1 MDHDGASELLGV
13 YVLDACD
20 DNEAAEVRAHVS
32 TCEQCTSEVAVLGNL
47 AGWLGASEATSP
59 SPELRSRVLDGG
71 NEHNHK
77 HKDDQ

>member
-20 DNEAAEVRAHVS
+20 DGEAAAVHAHVS
-32 TCEQCTSEVAVLGNL
+32 TCELCTRELAVLGKL

-59 SPELRSRVLDGG
+59 SSELRARVLG
-71 NEHNHK
+71 EART
-77 HKDDQ
+77 HKDDV

>member
-20 DNEAAEVRAHVS
+20 ESEAAQVQVHVS
-32 TCEQCTSEVAVLGNL
+32 TCELCTREVAVLGNL

-59 SPELRSRVLDGG
+59 SAELRSRVLDEGR
-71 NEHNHK
+71 K
-77 HKDDQ
+77 HKDDE

>member
-20 DNEAAEVRAHVS
+20 ESEAAEVLAHVS
-32 TCEQCTSEVAVLGNL
+32 TCELCTSEVAVLGNL

-59 SPELRSRVLDGG
+59 SAQLRSRVLGED
-71 NEHNHK
+71 EK
-77 HKDDQ
+77 HEDDR

>member
-20 DNEAAEVRAHVS
+20 ESEAAEVRAHVS
-32 TCEQCTSEVAVLGNL
+32 TCERCTREVAVLGEL

-59 SPELRSRVLDGG
+59 SAELRSRVLDAGHR
-71 NEHNHK
+71 HN
-77 HKDDQ
+77 DDG